1 MALLFPENAIMKSK
15 LDYFINIRKIPNI
28 VFHGSAGSGKRTI
41 VGDFINRIY
50 LFDRSRIKNYVM
62 FVNCAHGK
70 GIKFI
75 RDELKQFAKTN
86 IQCNELNL
94 FKSIVMYNADE
105 LTIDAQSALRRCIEL
120 FSHTTRFFIVV
131 ENKHKLLKPILSRFC
146 EIYIPDKNKFASD
159 EPPKYCSLHTVNIE
173 RTYGLNDLKRDR
185 RLNALMPEFE
195 DMLSNG
201 FDATKHD
208 YKWFIS
214 LSNRLYEEGITCLD
228 IIQFFEE
235 DLKATY
241 NGEAASPPMPMPMPN
256 LRSHSPVKGE
266 AASPPYIGHSP
277 TPNLDMC
284 RVHFCFNK
292 IKSEFRC
299 EKMLMMYLFDYMFLR
314 LDRSLKNVSFL

>member
-1 MALLFPENAIMKSK
+1 MEDNHLVNQK

-28 VFHGSAGSGKRTI
+28 VFHGSPGSGKRTI

-50 LFDRSRIKNYVM
+50 HSDRAKIKNYVM

-86 IQCNELNL
+86 IQCNENNL

-146 EIYIPDKNKFASD
+146 EIYVPDKNHGFT
-159 EPPKYCSLHTVNIE
+159 LHTLHINN
-173 RTYGLNDLKRDR
+173 TYGLQNVKRQR
-185 RLNALMPEFE
+185 RMQQLMPVFQEIIAKE
-195 DMLSNG
+195 TIAS
-201 FDATKHD
+201 KYD
-208 YKWFIS
+208 YKFFMN
-214 LSNRLYEEGITCLD
+214 LSNRLYEEGVSCLD
-228 IIQFFEE
+228 ILQFFEE
-235 DLKATY
+235 DIS
-241 NGEAASPPMPMPMPN
+241 AS
-256 LRSHSPVKGE
+256 
-266 AASPPYIGHSP
+266 
-277 TPNLDMC
+277 LDDKFQEEMI
-284 RVHFCFNK
+284 RVHFCFDK
-292 IKSEFRC
+292 VKSEFRC

-314 LDRSLKNVSFL
+314 SDRSLKNVSFL

>member
-1 MALLFPENAIMKSK
+1 MEDNHLVNQK

-28 VFHGSAGSGKRTI
+28 VFHGSPGSGKRTI

-50 LFDRSRIKNYVM
+50 HSDRAKIKNYVM

-86 IQCNELNL
+86 IQCNENNL

-146 EIYIPDKNKFASD
+146 EIYVPDKNHGFT
-159 EPPKYCSLHTVNIE
+159 LHTLHINN
-173 RTYGLNDLKRDR
+173 TYGLQNVKRER
-185 RLNALMPEFE
+185 RMQQLMPVFQEIIAKE
-195 DMLSNG
+195 TIAS
-201 FDATKHD
+201 KYD
-208 YKWFIS
+208 YKFFMN
-214 LSNRLYEEGITCLD
+214 LSNRLYEEGVSCLD
-228 IIQFFEE
+228 ILQFFEE
-235 DLKATY
+235 DIS
-241 NGEAASPPMPMPMPN
+241 AS
-256 LRSHSPVKGE
+256 
-266 AASPPYIGHSP
+266 
-277 TPNLDMC
+277 LDDNFREEMI
-284 RVHFCFNK
+284 RVHFCFDK

-314 LDRSLKNVSFL
+314 SDRSLKNVSFL

>member
-1 MALLFPENAIMKSK
+1 MASLLSFPENTIMKSK

-28 VFHGSAGSGKRTI
+28 VFHGSAGCGKRTI

-50 LFDRSRIKNYVM
+50 QFDRARIKNYVM

-86 IQCNELNL
+86 IQCNENNL

-146 EIYIPDKNKFASD
+146 EIYVPDKNMNESEK
-159 EPPKYCSLHTVNIE
+159 EIPQYCSLHTVNIE
-173 RTYGLNDLKRDR
+173 RTYGLVEMKREHR
-185 RLNALMPEFE
+185 IRVLMPEFQDLIE
-195 DMLSNG
+195 NG
-201 FDATKHD
+201 FQPTKHD
-208 YKWFIS
+208 YKWFIN
-214 LSNRLYEEGITCLD
+214 LANRLYEEGITCLD

-235 DLKATY
+235 DVCK
-241 NGEAASPPMPMPMPN
+241 
-256 LRSHSPVKGE
+256 SHPGLTLE
-266 AASPPYIGHSP
+266 MH
-277 TPNLDMC
+277 

>member
-50 LFDRSRIKNYVM
+50 HFDRSRIKNYVM

-146 EIYIPDKNKFASD
+146 EIYIPDKNKSASED
-159 EPPKYCSLHTVNIE
+159 ASPNYCSLHTVNIE

-185 RLNALMPEFE
+185 RINVLMPEFE
-195 DMLSNG
+195 DLLTNG
-201 FDATKHD
+201 FDAARHD

-235 DLKATY
+235 DLSKKAPP
-241 NGEAASPPMPMPMPN
+241 APSLSQSPP
-256 LRSHSPVKGE
+256 
-266 AASPPYIGHSP
+266 
-277 TPNLDMC
+277 LDMC

>member
-1 MALLFPENAIMKSK
+1 MAIMTSLLSFPENAIMKSK

-28 VFHGSAGSGKRTI
+28 VFHGSAGCGKRTI

-50 LFDRSRIKNYVM
+50 QFDRARIKNYVM

-86 IQCNELNL
+86 IQCNENNL

-146 EIYIPDKNKFASD
+146 EIYVPDKNRNECGKES
-159 EPPKYCSLHTVNIE
+159 PQYCSLHTVNIE
-173 RTYGLNDLKRDR
+173 RTYGFCEMKCDHRMHV
-185 RLNALMPEFE
+185 LMPEFHDLIE
-195 DMLSNG
+195 NG
-201 FDATKHD
+201 FQSSKHD
-208 YKWFIS
+208 YKWFMN
-214 LSNRLYEEGITCLD
+214 LSNRLYEKGITCLD

-235 DLKATY
+235 DVRA
-241 NGEAASPPMPMPMPN
+241 N
-256 LRSHSPVKGE
+256 LPLE
-266 AASPPYIGHSP
+266 
-277 TPNLDMC
+277 MC

-299 EKMLMMYLFDYMFLR
+299 EKMLMMYIFDYMFLR

>member
-1 MALLFPENAIMKSK
+1 MTTTQRTQFPENNLMSSK
-15 LDYFINIRKIPNI
+15 LDYFIGIRKIPNI
-28 VFHGSAGSGKRTI
+28 VFHGSAGCGKRTI

-50 LFDRSRIKNYVM
+50 HFDRTRIKNYVM

-86 IQCNELNL
+86 IQCNENNL

-146 EIYIPDKNKFASD
+146 EIYIPDKSETD
-159 EPPKYCSLHTVNIE
+159 VPPVYRSLHTINIDKI
-173 RTYGLNDLKRDR
+173 YGLRDLKREV
-185 RLNALMPEFE
+185 RLRVLMPEFQ
-195 DMLSNG
+195 DMMENG
-201 FDATKHD
+201 FNAEKHD
-208 YKWFIS
+208 YKWFMQ
-214 LSNRLYEEGITCLD
+214 LSNRLYEAGISCLD
-228 IIQFFEE
+228 ILQFFEE
-235 DLKATY
+235 DAATL
-241 NGEAASPPMPMPMPN
+241 AKD
-256 LRSHSPVKGE
+256 LF
-266 AASPPYIGHSP
+266 
-277 TPNLDMC
+277 
-284 RVHFCFNK
+284 RVQFVFHK

-314 LDRSLKNVSFL
+314 SDRSLKNVSFL

>member
-1 MALLFPENAIMKSK
+1 MATTALSFPENAIMKSK

-50 LFDRSRIKNYVM
+50 HSDRSRIKNFVM

-75 RDELKQFAKTN
+75 RDELKQFAKAN

-146 EIYIPDKNKFASD
+146 EIYIPDKNGNVTES
-159 EPPKYCSLHTVNIE
+159 PKYTSLHTLNIE
-173 RTYGLNDLKRDR
+173 NTYHLSDFKRER
-185 RLNALMPEFE
+185 RMRILMSEFADGE
-195 DMLSNG
+195 
-201 FDATKHD
+201 FARHD
-208 YKWFIS
+208 HKWFIN

-235 DLKATY
+235 DYQPALVSQ
-241 NGEAASPPMPMPMPN
+241 AASPPLFSQPP
-256 LRSHSPVKGE
+256 K
-266 AASPPYIGHSP
+266 AASNGQAALVGQPPSATLDNDCKP
-277 TPNLDMC
+277 PLDMC

-314 LDRSLKNVSFL
+314 SDQGLKNVSFL

>member
-50 LFDRSRIKNYVM
+50 HFDRSRIKNYVM

-159 EPPKYCSLHTVNIE
+159 ESPKYCSLHTVNIE

-185 RLNALMPEFE
+185 RFNALMPEFE

-201 FDATKHD
+201 FDAAKHD

-235 DLKATY
+235 DLKAAPEGEAAY
-241 NGEAASPPMPMPMPN
+241 NSEAAKPPMPLRSHSPLQGEAASPPMPP
-256 LRSHSPVKGE
+256 
-266 AASPPYIGHSP
+266 
-277 TPNLDMC
+277 LDMC

>member
-1 MALLFPENAIMKSK
+1 MATTTRTQFPENNLMSSK

-28 VFHGSAGSGKRTI
+28 IFHGSAGCGKRTI

-50 LFDRSRIKNYVM
+50 HFDRSRIKNYVM

-86 IQCNELNL
+86 IQCNENNL

-146 EIYIPDKNKFASD
+146 EIYIPDKNRCENETEA
-159 EPPKYCSLHTVNIE
+159 PIYQSLHTINIDNI
-173 RTYGLNDLKRDR
+173 YGLRDLKHEARIR
-185 RLNALMPEFE
+185 ILTPEFQ
-195 DMLSNG
+195 DMVDNG
-201 FDATKHD
+201 FQADKHD
-208 YKWFIS
+208 YKWFMQ
-214 LSNRLYEEGITCLD
+214 LSNRLYESGISCLD
-228 IIQFFEE
+228 ILQFFESHALGK
-235 DLKATY
+235 DLF
-241 NGEAASPPMPMPMPN
+241 
-256 LRSHSPVKGE
+256 
-266 AASPPYIGHSP
+266 
-277 TPNLDMC
+277 
-284 RVHFCFNK
+284 RVHFVFHK

-314 LDRSLKNVSFL
+314 SDRSLKNVSFL